1 MVKLNNLVAPSK
13 PKETTAMADTH
24 YQVSYIRVG
33 SSDLNQS
40 RQFYEDILGLQLIS
54 QNIENGYLLF
64 SLAGTTLII
73 ELTVEDGSELC
84 PCRYLGIS
92 LKVPNLFELYKTFS
106 DLGVKFT
113 HPPKKQFWGGY
124 LTEFEDPDG
133 NVWTL
138 LG

>member
-1 MVKLNNLVAPSK
+1 MI
-13 PKETTAMADTH
+13 DYH

-33 SSDLNQS
+33 VSDLNEA
-40 RQFYEDILGLQLIS
+40 RNFYEDILGLQLIS
-54 QNIENGYLLF
+54 QNIEKGYLLF
-64 SLAGTTLII
+64 SLAGMTLII
-73 ELTVEDGSELC
+73 ERVDEESEIC

-92 LKVPNLFELYKTFS
+92 LKIHNIFDVYKTFTT
-106 DLGVKFT
+106 LGVKFS
-113 HPPKKQFWGGY
+113 HPPEKQFWGGY

>member
-1 MVKLNNLVAPSK
+1 MV
-13 PKETTAMADTH
+13 DYH

-33 SSDLNQS
+33 ASDLYKARN
-40 RQFYEDILGLQLIS
+40 FYEDILGLQLIS
-54 QNIENGYLLF
+54 QNIDKGYLLF

-73 ELTVEDGSELC
+73 ERADDESELC

-92 LKVPNLFELYKTFS
+92 LKVQNIDDVYQTFTE
-106 DLGVKFT
+106 LGVKFS
-113 HPPKKQFWGGY
+113 HPPEKQFWGGY
-124 LTEFEDPDG
+124 LTEFEDPDR

>member
-1 MVKLNNLVAPSK
+1 
-13 PKETTAMADTH
+13 MADTH

-33 SSDLNQS
+33 SSDLQKS
-40 RQFYEDILGLQLIS
+40 RQFYEDILGLHLIS

-64 SLAGTTLII
+64 SLAGLTLII
-73 ELTVEDGSELC
+73 ERTDEESELC

-92 LKVPNLFELYKTFS
+92 LKVQNIFQVYESFS
-106 DLGVKFT
+106 DVGVKFS
-113 HPPKKQFWGGY
+113 HPPEKQFWGGY
-124 LTEFEDPDG
+124 LTEFEDPDS

>member
-1 MVKLNNLVAPSK
+1 
-13 PKETTAMADTH
+13 MADIR
-24 YQVSYIRVG
+24 YKVNYIRVG
-33 SSDLNQS
+33 SRNLNQAK
-40 RQFYEDILGLQLIS
+40 QFYYDILGLHLIS

-64 SLAGTTLII
+64 SLSGITLII
-73 ELTVEDGSELC
+73 ERSDDDDSELC

-92 LKVPNLFELYKTFS
+92 LKVHDIFEVYDTLS
-106 DLGVKFT
+106 ELGVKFSQ
-113 HPPKKQFWGGY
+113 PPEKQFWGGY